1 MLLLGVDGETVGV
14 VGVHQIGSHR
24 VYSPRH
30 SVRRHTI
37 GNGVNEATN
46 KRQTVFTE
54 DLSVEEDLH
63 RRREEEE
70 SYGTV
75 GLVDGGLDLK
85 GVAVVVDL
93 GEGAIDNAA
102 VLDEDAAL
110 TELGVGEGAEGGLE
124 GEGHANEVAIVGGGT
139 VFGNETLIA
148 YRMERRRGEYT
159 VGGGVGADG
168 IGFAHDVLVPSGS
181 GVAQLAITRLG
192 EWRQGR
198 TWSGSST

>member
-1 MLLLGVDGETVGV
+1 MD
-14 VGVHQIGSHR
+14 
-24 VYSPRH
+24 
-30 SVRRHTI
+30 
-37 GNGVNEATN
+37 EATN

-110 TELGVGEGAEGGLE
+110 TELGIGEGAEGGLE

-148 YRMERRRGEYT
+148 YR
-159 VGGGVGADG
+159 
-168 IGFAHDVLVPSGS
+168 
-181 GVAQLAITRLG
+181 
-192 EWRQGR
+192 
-198 TWSGSST
+198 WSGGEGSIRLEAG